1 MLAISKFRIFT
12 SQLRNS
18 MATQIIPD
26 FDLPVDRENTD
37 AAKYDVRAQVFG
49 NENVQPLWVADMDLP
64 APPFLQDALSK
75 RIAHPCYGYTV
86 QSQALKQSVK
96 WWMEKEHEVMVD
108 PGSILFSPSVV
119 TTICNAIAAF
129 TRKGEGVALFS
140 PVYERFY
147 PAISNQDRR
156 VVNIPLLLDDG
167 RYDIDFTAFEQ
178 ACRAGKVKMLLFCNP
193 QNPGGRVWSRAELEK
208 LVHICRDNDILLLA
222 DEIHSDIVYPP
233 NRHTSV
239 LAIRGAGGITVLA
252 HSIGKTFNCSGLQPS
267 FVLIADKALR
277 RRFQAQGD
285 KTHTGDINLT
295 AKTAIQ
301 ALLSGEGQQFKKA
314 LISYL
319 AANRDMLAG
328 RLAPMTQLS
337 MMLPESTFLAWIN
350 FRGTGLAHDAI
361 NKKLIHEAGL
371 GLSNGLVYGPAG
383 EGWFRLNFAV
393 ARSELEK
400 AISRLENHFA

>member
-1 MLAISKFRIFT
+1 MT
-12 SQLRNS
+12 
-18 MATQIIPD
+18 TQTIPD
-26 FDLPVDRENTD
+26 FDMPVDREETD
-37 AAKYDVRAQVFG
+37 AAKYDVRTQVFG
-49 NENVQPLWVADMDLP
+49 NEKVQPLWVADMDLP
-64 APPFLQDALSK
+64 APPFLQDALIK
-75 RIAHPCYGYTV
+75 RIEHPCYGYTV
-86 QSQALKQSVK
+86 QSKALKQSVQ
-96 WWMEKEHEVMVD
+96 WWMEKEHEVVVD

-147 PAISNQDRR
+147 PAISHQNRR

-167 RYDIDFTAFEQ
+167 QYHIDFTAFEQ
-178 ACRAGKVKMLLFCNP
+178 ACRAGEVGMLLFCNP
-193 QNPGGRVWSRAELEK
+193 HNPSGRVWSRAELEK

-239 LAIRGAGGITVLA
+239 LALRGADSITVLA

-267 FVLIADKALR
+267 FVLIAENLLR
-277 RRFQAQGD
+277 RRFQAESD
-285 KTHTGDINLT
+285 KTHTGDINLL
-295 AKTAIQ
+295 AKTAIR
-301 ALLSGEGQQFKKA
+301 ALLSGEGQQFKEA
-314 LISYL
+314 LIGYL
-319 AANRDMLAG
+319 AANRDLLAS

-337 MMLPESTFLAWIN
+337 MMCPESTFLAWID
-350 FRGTGLAHDAI
+350 FCGTSLSHDAI

-383 EGWFRLNFAV
+383 EDWFRLNFAV

-400 AISRLENHFA
+400 AITRLENRFG